1 MRSYI
6 KYLGVIDK
14 LDNCHYIS
22 LKEGLNIITGRSS
35 TGKSAI
41 IELFDY
47 CTGNSENTIPE
58 GVITD
63 NAELYFVVIHAKE
76 TYLVIARTQNKKS
89 TEAFYK
95 IETEEIDIEHLGR
108 DYFKQEYFVQLKSFR
123 DELWRFFGN
132 NISEIDESE
141 EALKFKPKKVD
152 HHSAIWFL
160 SCFSIRIWLQINI
173 RYSIVLMRK
182 KKEKE

>member
-47 CTGNSENTIPE
+47 CRDSRLIPS
-58 GVITD
+58 
-63 NAELYFVVIHAKE
+63 L
-76 TYLVIARTQNKKS
+76 
-89 TEAFYK
+89 
-95 IETEEIDIEHLGR
+95 
-108 DYFKQEYFVQLKSFR
+108 
-123 DELWRFFGN
+123 
-132 NISEIDESE
+132 
-141 EALKFKPKKVD
+141 
-152 HHSAIWFL
+152 
-160 SCFSIRIWLQINI
+160 
-173 RYSIVLMRK
+173 
-182 KKEKE
+182 

>member
-6 KYLGVIDK
+6 KYLGIIDK
-14 LDNCHYIS
+14 LGNSHYIS

-63 NAELYFVVIHAKE
+63 NADLYLLLYMQRRHI
-76 TYLVIARTQNKKS
+76 
-89 TEAFYK
+89 
-95 IETEEIDIEHLGR
+95 
-108 DYFKQEYFVQLKSFR
+108 
-123 DELWRFFGN
+123 
-132 NISEIDESE
+132 
-141 EALKFKPKKVD
+141 
-152 HHSAIWFL
+152 
-160 SCFSIRIWLQINI
+160 
-173 RYSIVLMRK
+173 
-182 KKEKE
+182 

>member
-14 LDNCHYIS
+14 LDNCHYIC

-95 IETEEIDIEHLGR
+95 IETP
-108 DYFKQEYFVQLKSFR
+108 Q
-123 DELWRFFGN
+123 
-132 NISEIDESE
+132 
-141 EALKFKPKKVD
+141 
-152 HHSAIWFL
+152 
-160 SCFSIRIWLQINI
+160 IRN
-173 RYSIVLMRK
+173 
-182 KKEKE
+182 